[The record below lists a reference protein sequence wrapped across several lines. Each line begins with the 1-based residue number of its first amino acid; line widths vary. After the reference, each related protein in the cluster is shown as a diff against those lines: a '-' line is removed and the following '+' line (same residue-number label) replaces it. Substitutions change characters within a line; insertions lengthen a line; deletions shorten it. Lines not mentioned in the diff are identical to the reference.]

1 MAQGPRGMVDMAR
14 SRAEKEEILN
24 PPELDPIDFV
34 GDYPPGL
41 CLCLDEETLEKLDLD
56 DDIVEGDTLDIRA
69 FAEVTNVTPA
79 KNGSRLRVE
88 CQIVRMVVEN
98 EDTEDEM
105 TGPADRRYRK

>member
-1 MAQGPRGMVDMAR
+1 MVDMAR

-41 CLCLDEETLEKLDLD
+41 CLCLDEESLEKLDLD

-69 FAEVTNVTPA
+69 FAEVTNVTPPR
-79 KNGSRLRVE
+79 NGSKLRVE
-88 CQIVRMVVEN
+88 CQIVRMVVKD
-98 EDTEDEM
+98 EDTEEEM
-105 TGPADRRYRK
+105 AGPAERASKRYRK